1 MENVEQFNQNF
12 NTNKPKKKGLIIGVI
27 LVVLAVALVYF
38 LVLTNP
44 KFIFSKTIDKLLT
57 FDAQSYDT
65 IKMNTEIKASVDLE
79 DTMYQT
85 ELSEVDN
92 FTLKAGTQ
100 MDAEK
105 KKQIVELGL
114 EYDDEEVVDAQLYYN
129 DGDMYAYLE
138 GLFDKYIQI
147 DMDAETKDVLDEVF
161 ETATSKEDLKNTK
174 KALEIVR
181 DEFKSQ
187 VKENGKF
194 EKEKDKIEVGED
206 EVKVNKVTLTLTEKQ
221 LWKVAVNMLSN
232 LADNKKFLDC
242 FEDDTI
248 GDDLKELAELMEE
261 NKTDGKSD
269 VKISLYTKGLLNK
282 LVAVDVQVYVPDEA
296 TVTMSVVKEDK
307 GVYSYNV
314 SGKSGGINVDVV
326 KGKVEIEKDKDS
338 KKEQSGKV
346 TLTADVIELG
356 SAKLEVNY
364 SAKYNQGID
373 KIDTS
378 NSVNMNDL
386 TETDLESI
394 GTKLMDRPLIG
405 EVLEEYMYGGIYDAA
420 QDAVNET
427 EDMMEQEMQNNTL
440 TTSQNEVTHYSYG
453 YSVKY
458 SLPSNFK
465 YDAAYSFDY
474 IKNYTLEDS
483 NDSYIDAEVYLEW
496 STESEYVEDEIKWDY
511 DYYTENSDYYK
522 NINLSEAKTLVV
534 GNKSFKYVVLS
545 YETNYGSKS
554 QDVYVWHSLDDEHMF
569 IIKLESENKEVT
581 EDIIKGFLNINVTKL
596 YS

>member
-1 MENVEQFNQNF
+1 
-12 NTNKPKKKGLIIGVI
+12 L
-27 LVVLAVALVYF
+27 
-38 LVLTNP
+38 
-44 KFIFSKTIDKLLT
+44 
-57 FDAQSYDT
+57 
-65 IKMNTEIKASVDLE
+65 
-79 DTMYQT
+79 
-85 ELSEVDN
+85 
-92 FTLKAGTQ
+92 
-100 MDAEK
+100 
-105 KKQIVELGL
+105 
-114 EYDDEEVVDAQLYYN
+114 
-129 DGDMYAYLE
+129 
-138 GLFDKYIQI
+138 
-147 DMDAETKDVLDEVF
+147 
-161 ETATSKEDLKNTK
+161 
-174 KALEIVR
+174 
-181 DEFKSQ
+181 
-187 VKENGKF
+187 
-194 EKEKDKIEVGED
+194 
-206 EVKVNKVTLTLTEKQ
+206 
-221 LWKVAVNMLSN
+221 
-232 LADNKKFLDC
+232 
-242 FEDDTI
+242 
-248 GDDLKELAELMEE
+248 
-261 NKTDGKSD
+261 
-269 VKISLYTKGLLNK
+269 
-282 LVAVDVQVYVPDEA
+282 PDEA